1 MATTTIAP
9 APTTAKT
16 KQLTIPLLGM
26 HCANCANTIG
36 RGLKRVP
43 GVSEANVSY
52 ANERAIITYDPKVV
66 TPQQLIE
73 MIKDLGY
80 GAALAETDL
89 PVAGMTCNNCANT
102 ITRSLK
108 RVDGVLDV
116 STSYASER
124 THVVFLPSMVE
135 VGDIRRAV
143 RDAGYKVIEVE
154 GANEQ
159 AQVDAEQAARN
170 AEIAEKRR
178 KLIVGA
184 VLGTIIM
191 VLSMAEMVGL
201 PLDFPGRLWLVA
213 GLTAIVQF
221 YVGWDYYVSAWKA
234 LKNRTANMDT
244 LVALGSSVA
253 FFYSLAVL
261 VLGLDPMY
269 YNVYF
274 ESAAVILTLITAGKY
289 MEARA
294 KGQTGD
300 AIRKLLGLRAK
311 TARIVRG
318 AGAAAEEVE
327 IPIED
332 VLVNDIV
339 VVRPGEKIP
348 VDGVVTEGAST
359 VDESMLTGESMPV
372 GKTVGDTVIGGALNK
387 TGSFRFR
394 ATAVGKQTALAQ
406 IIKMVQDAQASRA
419 PIQDLADKVSAVF
432 VPAVITLAVLT
443 GLYWYFWGAALY
455 YGPTSDPMSGSMS
468 GSMDNAVSVS
478 LNDPVGTSASNVSDN
493 SMDSSM
499 SSSMDGTAAS
509 GAVSAA
515 ASGTASGAASAAAG
529 GAGGTMSSN
538 MAGSMAGAGG
548 SSMGNAMGGLLGSTM
563 VMTSTAGGAMCSSMC
578 SSMGTSMGGSMAMTS
593 TAAGGQICINSDCSK
608 QHQCQCME
616 HGLHSVN
623 NGQSFFPTCGC
634 LSSWSF
640 AGFPVSRN
648 SAGINQAAGPL
659 VNPANGSASAAVN
672 STVNNLTINSI
683 NNQANEAAVSADT
696 NQTTGGS
703 SPLGIA
709 LLFASTVLLISCP
722 CALGL
727 ATPTAIMAGTGVG
740 AEHGILIKNAEALQK
755 AGAINTAVL
764 DKTGTITKGKPAVTD
779 MVVNVAAVTAVSGSA
794 AAGEDSQHR
803 YAVDAQ
809 TLLRLAAS
817 AERDSEHPLGEAIVE
832 HAKAQGLALGDVQQ
846 FNSVTGRGVEAI
858 VDGQTVLLGSPG
870 MMAERSIDMSA
881 MQAEVLRLQDE
892 GKTVMAVVVD
902 GNLAGLLA
910 VADTVK
916 ESSAAAID
924 KMHKQGLHVVMLTG
938 DNWRTAKAIARQVG
952 LDPETEVKAEVLPGD
967 KAAVVRAEQE
977 AGRVVAM
984 VGDGVNDA
992 PALAQSDVGMAIG
1005 TGADVAIEA
1014 ADVTLMRGD
1023 LRSVPQAIELSR
1035 RTLGGIK
1042 QNLFWAFFYNVAA
1055 IPIAAGVLVPILG
1068 PEWKLNPMIAAGAM
1082 AFSSVFVVSNSLRL
1096 RRAKLD

>member
-9 APTTAKT
+9 TPTTAKT

-52 ANERAIITYDPKVV
+52 ANERAIITYDPKTV
-66 TPQQLIE
+66 TPQQLID
-73 MIKDLGY
+73 MVKDLGY
-80 GAALAETDL
+80 GAALAQVDL

-116 STSYASER
+116 STSYASEH
-124 THVVFLPSMVE
+124 TYVTYLPSMVE

-170 AEIAEKRR
+170 AEIADKRR

-184 VLGTIIM
+184 VLSTIIM
-191 VLSMAEMVGL
+191 ILSMAEMVGL

-261 VLGLDPMY
+261 VLGLDPMHY
-269 YNVYF
+269 HVYF
-274 ESAAVILTLITAGKY
+274 ESAAVILTLITAGKF

-318 AGAAAEEVE
+318 TGAVAEEVE

-332 VLVNDIV
+332 VLVSDIV
-339 VVRPGEKIP
+339 IVRPGEKIP
-348 VDGVVTEGAST
+348 VDGVVTEGASM

-372 GKTVGDTVIGGALNK
+372 SKTAGDTVIGGALNK

-406 IIKMVQDAQASRA
+406 IVKMVQDAQASRA
-419 PIQDLADKVSAVF
+419 PIQDLADKVSAIF

-455 YGPTSDPMSGSMS
+455 Y
-468 GSMDNAVSVS
+468 
-478 LNDPVGTSASNVSDN
+478 
-493 SMDSSM
+493 
-499 SSSMDGTAAS
+499 
-509 GAVSAA
+509 
-515 ASGTASGAASAAAG
+515 
-529 GAGGTMSSN
+529 
-538 MAGSMAGAGG
+538 
-548 SSMGNAMGGLLGSTM
+548 
-563 VMTSTAGGAMCSSMC
+563 
-578 SSMGTSMGGSMAMTS
+578 
-593 TAAGGQICINSDCSK
+593 
-608 QHQCQCME
+608 HHE
-616 HGLHSVN
+616 
-623 NGQSFFPTCGC
+623 
-634 LSSWSF
+634 
-640 AGFPVSRN
+640 
-648 SAGINQAAGPL
+648 
-659 VNPANGSASAAVN
+659 
-672 STVNNLTINSI
+672 
-683 NNQANEAAVSADT
+683 
-696 NQTTGGS
+696 

-755 AGAINTAVL
+755 AGAIDTVVL

-779 MVVNVAAVTAVSGSA
+779 SVVNVAAMTAVPTFA
-794 AAGEDSQHR
+794 VAAGDTPMSPQ
-803 YAVDAQ
+803 VFDAQ
-809 TLLRLAAS
+809 SLLRFAAS

-832 HAKAQGLALGDVQQ
+832 HAKAQGVALGEVQQ
-846 FNSVTGRGVEAI
+846 FNSVTGRGVEAV

-870 MMAERSIDMSA
+870 LMAERGIDMSTV
-881 MQAEVLRLQDE
+881 QADVLRLQDE
-892 GKTVMAVVVD
+892 GKTVMAVAVA

-916 ESSAAAID
+916 ESSAAAIA
-924 KMHKQGLHVVMLTG
+924 KMHKQGLRVVMLTG

-1082 AFSSVFVVSNSLRL
+1082 AFSSVFVVTNSLRL

>member
-1 MATTTIAP
+1 MTTTTIAP
-9 APTTAKT
+9 TSTPAKT

-36 RGLKRVP
+36 RGLKRMP
-43 GVSEANVSY
+43 GVDDANVSY
-52 ANERAIITYDPKVV
+52 ANERAVISYDPKAV
-66 TPQQLIE
+66 TPQQLID
-73 MIKDLGY
+73 MVKDLGY
-80 GAALAETDL
+80 GAALAEADL

-116 STSYASER
+116 NTSYASER
-124 THVVFLPSMVE
+124 THVTYLPSMVE
-135 VGDIRRAV
+135 LGDIRRAV

-154 GANEQ
+154 GASEQ
-159 AQVDAEQAARN
+159 AQADAEQAARS
-170 AEIAEKRR
+170 AEIADKRR
-178 KLIVGA
+178 KLTVGA
-184 VLGTIIM
+184 VLSTIIM
-191 VLSMAEMVGL
+191 VLSMAEMVGI

-213 GLTAIVQF
+213 GLTAMVQF

-261 VLGLDPMY
+261 VLGLDPMHY
-269 YNVYF
+269 HVYF
-274 ESAAVILTLITAGKY
+274 ESAAVILTLITAGKFL
-289 MEARA
+289 EARA

-318 AGAAAEEVE
+318 TGASTEEVE

-332 VLVNDIV
+332 VLVSDLV

-348 VDGVVTEGAST
+348 VDGVVSEGAST

-372 GKTVGDTVIGGALNK
+372 SKVVGDTVIGGALNK

-406 IIKMVQDAQASRA
+406 IIKMVQDAQSSRA

-432 VPAVITLAVLT
+432 VPAVIVLAVLT
-443 GLYWYFWGAALY
+443 GLYWYFWGAAAY
-455 YGPTSDPMSGSMS
+455 Y
-468 GSMDNAVSVS
+468 
-478 LNDPVGTSASNVSDN
+478 
-493 SMDSSM
+493 
-499 SSSMDGTAAS
+499 
-509 GAVSAA
+509 
-515 ASGTASGAASAAAG
+515 
-529 GAGGTMSSN
+529 
-538 MAGSMAGAGG
+538 
-548 SSMGNAMGGLLGSTM
+548 
-563 VMTSTAGGAMCSSMC
+563 
-578 SSMGTSMGGSMAMTS
+578 
-593 TAAGGQICINSDCSK
+593 
-608 QHQCQCME
+608 HHE
-616 HGLHSVN
+616 
-623 NGQSFFPTCGC
+623 
-634 LSSWSF
+634 
-640 AGFPVSRN
+640 
-648 SAGINQAAGPL
+648 
-659 VNPANGSASAAVN
+659 
-672 STVNNLTINSI
+672 
-683 NNQANEAAVSADT
+683 
-696 NQTTGGS
+696 
-703 SPLGIA
+703 SPLGVA

-755 AGAINTAVL
+755 AGAIDTVVL

-779 MVVNVAAVTAVSGSA
+779 VVENVGAQASSPALVTQRVQAETPA
-794 AAGEDSQHR
+794 LQ
-803 YAVDAQ
+803 
-809 TLLRLAAS
+809 LLRIAAS

-832 HAKAQGLALGDVQQ
+832 HAKAQGVSFGAVQR
-846 FNSVTGRGVEAI
+846 FNSVTGRGVQAM

-870 MMAERSIDMSA
+870 LMAERSVDMSA
-881 MQAEVLRLQDE
+881 MQPDVLRLQDE
-892 GKTVMAVVVD
+892 GKTVMAVAVD
-902 GNLAGLLA
+902 GRLAGLIA

-916 ESSAAAID
+916 ESSAAAIE
-924 KMHKQGLHVVMLTG
+924 KMHKQNLRVVMLTG
-938 DNWRTAKAIARQVG
+938 DNWRTAKAISRQVG
-952 LDPETEVKAEVLPGD
+952 LDPETEVKAEVMPGG
-967 KAAVVRAEQE
+967 KAAAVRGEQE
-977 AGRVVAM
+977 VGHVVAM

-992 PALAQSDVGMAIG
+992 PALAQSNVGMAIG

-1014 ADVTLMRGD
+1014 ADITLMRGD

-1055 IPIAAGVLVPILG
+1055 IPVAAGVLVPLLG

-1096 RRAKLD
+1096 RRAKL

>member
-1 MATTTIAP
+1 MTTTTIT
-9 APTTAKT
+9 PTPTAGKT
-16 KQLTIPLLGM
+16 RQLTIPLLGM

-36 RGLKRVP
+36 RGLKRMP
-43 GVSEANVSY
+43 GVNEANVSY
-52 ANERAIITYDPKVV
+52 ANERAVITYDPKAV
-66 TPQQLIE
+66 TPQQLID
-73 MIKDLGY
+73 MVKDLGY
-80 GAALAETDL
+80 GAALAEVDL
-89 PVAGMTCNNCANT
+89 PIAGMTCNNCANT

-108 RVDGVLDV
+108 RLDGVLEAN
-116 STSYASER
+116 TSYASER
-124 THVVFLPSMVE
+124 THVTYLPSMVE

-170 AEIAEKRR
+170 AEIADKKR
-178 KLIVGA
+178 KLTVGA
-184 VLGTIIM
+184 ILTTIIM
-191 VLSMAEMVGL
+191 VLSMAEMVGI

-253 FFYSLAVL
+253 FFFSLAVL
-261 VLGLDPMY
+261 VLGLDPMHY
-269 YNVYF
+269 HVYF
-274 ESAAVILTLITAGKY
+274 ESAATILTLITAGKY
-289 MEARA
+289 LEARA

-318 AGAAAEEVE
+318 TGAAAEEVE

-332 VLVNDIV
+332 VLVSDIV

-348 VDGVVTEGAST
+348 VDGIVSEGAST

-372 GKTVGDTVIGGALNK
+372 SKAVGDMVIGGALNK

-394 ATAVGKQTALAQ
+394 ATAVGRQTALAQ

-419 PIQDLADKVSAVF
+419 PIQDLADKVSAIF

-443 GLYWYFWGAALY
+443 GLYWYFWGAPAYFHHESAL
-455 YGPTSDPMSGSMS
+455 GV
-468 GSMDNAVSVS
+468 A
-478 LNDPVGTSASNVSDN
+478 LIFSA
-493 SMDSSM
+493 
-499 SSSMDGTAAS
+499 
-509 GAVSAA
+509 
-515 ASGTASGAASAAAG
+515 
-529 GAGGTMSSN
+529 
-538 MAGSMAGAGG
+538 
-548 SSMGNAMGGLLGSTM
+548 
-563 VMTSTAGGAMCSSMC
+563 
-578 SSMGTSMGGSMAMTS
+578 
-593 TAAGGQICINSDCSK
+593 
-608 QHQCQCME
+608 
-616 HGLHSVN
+616 
-623 NGQSFFPTCGC
+623 
-634 LSSWSF
+634 
-640 AGFPVSRN
+640 
-648 SAGINQAAGPL
+648 
-659 VNPANGSASAAVN
+659 
-672 STVNNLTINSI
+672 
-683 NNQANEAAVSADT
+683 
-696 NQTTGGS
+696 
-703 SPLGIA
+703 
-709 LLFASTVLLISCP
+709 TVLLISCP

-740 AEHGILIKNAEALQK
+740 AEHGILIKNAESLQK
-755 AGAINTAVL
+755 AGGINTVVL

-779 MVVNVAAVTAVSGSA
+779 VVANVAWQMPVLVL
-794 AAGEDSQHR
+794 AGGQADLPPMPEATR
-803 YAVDAQ
+803 AEA
-809 TLLRLAAS
+809 LLRIAAS

-832 HAKAQGLALGDVQQ
+832 HAKAQGVGLGEVQG
-846 FNSVTGRGVEAI
+846 FNSVTGRGVEAL
-858 VDGQTVLLGSPG
+858 VDGQPVLLGSPSL
-870 MMAERSIDMSA
+870 MAERGVDMGTV
-881 MQAEVLRLQDE
+881 QADVLRLQDE
-892 GKTVMAVVVD
+892 GKTVMAVAVA
-902 GNLAGLLA
+902 GQLAGLVA

-916 ESSAAAID
+916 ESSAAAIAQ
-924 KMHKQGLHVVMLTG
+924 MHKQGLRVVMITG
-938 DNWRTAKAIARQVG
+938 DNWRTARAIARQVG
-952 LDPETEVKAEVLPGD
+952 LDPETEVKAEVMPGD
-967 KAAVVRAEQE
+967 KAAAVKAEQE
-977 AGRVVAM
+977 TGRVVAM

-992 PALAQSDVGMAIG
+992 PALAQADVGMAIG

-1014 ADVTLMRGD
+1014 ADITLMRGD

-1055 IPIAAGVLVPILG
+1055 IPVAAGVLVPFLG

>member
-1 MATTTIAP
+1 MTTTTIT
-9 APTTAKT
+9 PTPTAGKT
-16 KQLTIPLLGM
+16 RQLTIPLLGM

-36 RGLKRVP
+36 RGLKRMP
-43 GVSEANVSY
+43 GVNEANVSY
-52 ANERAIITYDPKVV
+52 ANERAVITYDPKAV
-66 TPQQLIE
+66 TPQQLID
-73 MIKDLGY
+73 MVKDLGY
-80 GAALAETDL
+80 GAALAEVDL
-89 PVAGMTCNNCANT
+89 PIAGMTCNNCANT

-108 RVDGVLDV
+108 RLDGVLEAN
-116 STSYASER
+116 TSYASER
-124 THVVFLPSMVE
+124 THVTYLPSMVE

-170 AEIAEKRR
+170 AEIADKKR
-178 KLIVGA
+178 KLTVGA
-184 VLGTIIM
+184 ILTTIIM
-191 VLSMAEMVGL
+191 VLSMAEMVGI

-253 FFYSLAVL
+253 FFFSLAVL
-261 VLGLDPMY
+261 VLGLDPMHY
-269 YNVYF
+269 HVYF
-274 ESAAVILTLITAGKY
+274 ESAATILTLITAGKY
-289 MEARA
+289 LEARA

-318 AGAAAEEVE
+318 SGAAAEEVE

-332 VLVNDIV
+332 VLVSDIV

-348 VDGVVTEGAST
+348 VDGIVSEGAST

-372 GKTVGDTVIGGALNK
+372 SKAVGDMVIGGALNK

-394 ATAVGKQTALAQ
+394 ATAVGRQTALAQ

-419 PIQDLADKVSAVF
+419 PIQDLADKVSAIF

-443 GLYWYFWGAALY
+443 GLYWYFWGAPAYFHHESAL
-455 YGPTSDPMSGSMS
+455 GV
-468 GSMDNAVSVS
+468 A
-478 LNDPVGTSASNVSDN
+478 LIFSA
-493 SMDSSM
+493 
-499 SSSMDGTAAS
+499 
-509 GAVSAA
+509 
-515 ASGTASGAASAAAG
+515 
-529 GAGGTMSSN
+529 
-538 MAGSMAGAGG
+538 
-548 SSMGNAMGGLLGSTM
+548 
-563 VMTSTAGGAMCSSMC
+563 
-578 SSMGTSMGGSMAMTS
+578 
-593 TAAGGQICINSDCSK
+593 
-608 QHQCQCME
+608 
-616 HGLHSVN
+616 
-623 NGQSFFPTCGC
+623 
-634 LSSWSF
+634 
-640 AGFPVSRN
+640 
-648 SAGINQAAGPL
+648 
-659 VNPANGSASAAVN
+659 
-672 STVNNLTINSI
+672 
-683 NNQANEAAVSADT
+683 
-696 NQTTGGS
+696 
-703 SPLGIA
+703 
-709 LLFASTVLLISCP
+709 TVLLISCP

-740 AEHGILIKNAEALQK
+740 AEHGILIKNAESLQK
-755 AGAINTAVL
+755 AGGINTVVL

-779 MVVNVAAVTAVSGSA
+779 VVANVAWQMPVLVL
-794 AAGEDSQHR
+794 AGGQADLPPMPEATR
-803 YAVDAQ
+803 AEA
-809 TLLRLAAS
+809 LLRIAAS

-832 HAKAQGLALGDVQQ
+832 HAKAQGVGLGEVQG
-846 FNSVTGRGVEAI
+846 FNSVTGRGVEAL
-858 VDGQTVLLGSPG
+858 VDGQPVLLGSPSL
-870 MMAERSIDMSA
+870 MAERGVDMGTV
-881 MQAEVLRLQDE
+881 QADVLRLQDE
-892 GKTVMAVVVD
+892 GKTVMAVAVA
-902 GNLAGLLA
+902 GQLAGLVA

-916 ESSAAAID
+916 ESSAAAIAQ
-924 KMHKQGLHVVMLTG
+924 MHKQGLRVVMITG
-938 DNWRTAKAIARQVG
+938 DNWRTARAIARQVG
-952 LDPETEVKAEVLPGD
+952 LDPETEVKAEVMPGD
-967 KAAVVRAEQE
+967 KAVAVKAEQE
-977 AGRVVAM
+977 TGRVVAM

-992 PALAQSDVGMAIG
+992 PALAQADVGMAIG

-1014 ADVTLMRGD
+1014 ADITLMRGD

-1055 IPIAAGVLVPILG
+1055 IPVAAGVLVPFLG

>member
-1 MATTTIAP
+1 MTTTIAP
-9 APTTAKT
+9 PVAPTKT

-36 RGLKRVP
+36 RGLKRTN

-52 ANERAIITYDPKVV
+52 ANERAVITYDPKAV
-66 TPQQLIE
+66 TPQQLIDTV
-73 MIKDLGY
+73 KDLGY
-80 GAALAETDL
+80 GAALAEADL
-89 PVAGMTCNNCANT
+89 PISGMTCNNCANT

-108 RVDGVLDV
+108 RLDGVLDV
-116 STSYASER
+116 NTSYASER
-124 THVVFLPSMVE
+124 THVTYLPSMVE
-135 VGDIRRAV
+135 LGDIRRAV

-154 GANEQ
+154 GASEQ

-170 AEIAEKRR
+170 AEIADKRR
-178 KLIVGA
+178 KLIVGGVLAA
-184 VLGTIIM
+184 VIM

-261 VLGLDPMY
+261 ILQLDPMHY
-269 YNVYF
+269 HVYF
-274 ESAAVILTLITAGKY
+274 ESAAVILALITAGKF

-318 AGAAAEEVE
+318 SGASVEEVE

-332 VLVNDIV
+332 VLVGDIV

-348 VDGVVTEGAST
+348 VDGTLVEGSSA
-359 VDESMLTGESMPV
+359 VDESMLTGESLPV
-372 GKTVGDTVIGGALNK
+372 AKAVGDTVIGGSLNK

-394 ATAVGKQTALAQ
+394 ATAVGRQTALAH
-406 IIKMVQDAQASRA
+406 IIKLVQDAQASRA
-419 PIQDLADKVSAVF
+419 PIQDLADRVSAVF
-432 VPAVITLAVLT
+432 VPAVITLAVLV
-443 GLYWYFWGAALY
+443 GLYWYFWGAAAFY
-455 YGPTSDPMSGSMS
+455 HHD
-468 GSMDNAVSVS
+468 
-478 LNDPVGTSASNVSDN
+478 
-493 SMDSSM
+493 
-499 SSSMDGTAAS
+499 
-509 GAVSAA
+509 
-515 ASGTASGAASAAAG
+515 
-529 GAGGTMSSN
+529 
-538 MAGSMAGAGG
+538 
-548 SSMGNAMGGLLGSTM
+548 
-563 VMTSTAGGAMCSSMC
+563 
-578 SSMGTSMGGSMAMTS
+578 
-593 TAAGGQICINSDCSK
+593 
-608 QHQCQCME
+608 
-616 HGLHSVN
+616 
-623 NGQSFFPTCGC
+623 
-634 LSSWSF
+634 
-640 AGFPVSRN
+640 
-648 SAGINQAAGPL
+648 
-659 VNPANGSASAAVN
+659 
-672 STVNNLTINSI
+672 
-683 NNQANEAAVSADT
+683 
-696 NQTTGGS
+696 
-703 SPLGIA
+703 SPLGVA
-709 LLFASTVLLISCP
+709 LIFASTVLLISCP

-755 AGAINTAVL
+755 AGAIDTVVL

-779 MVVNVAAVTAVSGSA
+779 IVTGGSL
-794 AAGEDSQHR
+794 
-803 YAVDAQ
+803 DA
-809 TLLRLAAS
+809 TVLLRLAAG

-832 HAKAQGLALGDVQQ
+832 HAKAQGIAPGAVQQ
-846 FNSVTGRGVEAI
+846 FNSVTGRGVEAV
-858 VDGQTVLLGSPG
+858 VDGQTVLIGSPG
-870 MMAERSIDMSA
+870 LMAEREIDTA
-881 MQAEVLRLQDE
+881 AVQADVLRLQDE
-892 GKTVMAVVVD
+892 GKTVMAVAVD
-902 GNLAGLLA
+902 GALAGLLA

-916 ESSAAAID
+916 ESSAAAIAQ
-924 KMHKQGLHVVMLTG
+924 MHSQNLRVVMLTG

-952 LDPETEVKAEVLPGD
+952 LDPEAEVKAEVLPGD
-967 KAAVVRAEQE
+967 KAAVVAGEQA
-977 AGRVVAM
+977 AGRVAAM

-992 PALAQSDVGMAIG
+992 PALAQANVGMAIG

-1035 RTLGGIK
+1035 RTLGGIR

-1055 IPIAAGVLVPILG
+1055 IPLAAGVLVPLLG

-1082 AFSSVFVVSNSLRL
+1082 AFSSVFVVTNSLRL
-1096 RRAKLD
+1096 RRAKL

>member
-1 MATTTIAP
+1 MTTTIAP
-9 APTTAKT
+9 PVAPTKT

-36 RGLKRVP
+36 RGLKRTN

-52 ANERAIITYDPKVV
+52 ANERAVITYDPKAV
-66 TPQQLIE
+66 TPQQLIDTV
-73 MIKDLGY
+73 KDLGY
-80 GAALAETDL
+80 GAALAEADL
-89 PVAGMTCNNCANT
+89 PISGMTCNNCANT

-108 RVDGVLDV
+108 RLDGVLDV
-116 STSYASER
+116 NTSYASER
-124 THVVFLPSMVE
+124 THVTYLPSMVE
-135 VGDIRRAV
+135 LGDIRRAV

-154 GANEQ
+154 GASEQ

-170 AEIAEKRR
+170 AEIADKRR
-178 KLIVGA
+178 KLIVGGVLAA
-184 VLGTIIM
+184 VIM

-261 VLGLDPMY
+261 ILQLDPMHY
-269 YNVYF
+269 HVYF
-274 ESAAVILTLITAGKY
+274 ESAAVILALITAGKF

-318 AGAAAEEVE
+318 NGANVEEVE

-332 VLVNDIV
+332 VLVGDIV

-348 VDGVVTEGAST
+348 VDGTLVDGSSA
-359 VDESMLTGESMPV
+359 VDESMLTGESLPV
-372 GKTVGDTVIGGALNK
+372 AKAVGDTVIGGSLNK

-394 ATAVGKQTALAQ
+394 ATAVGRQTALAH
-406 IIKMVQDAQASRA
+406 IIKLVQDAQASRA
-419 PIQDLADKVSAVF
+419 PIQDLADRVSAVF
-432 VPAVITLAVLT
+432 VPAVITLAVLV
-443 GLYWYFWGAALY
+443 GLYWYFWGAAAFY
-455 YGPTSDPMSGSMS
+455 HHD
-468 GSMDNAVSVS
+468 
-478 LNDPVGTSASNVSDN
+478 
-493 SMDSSM
+493 
-499 SSSMDGTAAS
+499 
-509 GAVSAA
+509 
-515 ASGTASGAASAAAG
+515 
-529 GAGGTMSSN
+529 
-538 MAGSMAGAGG
+538 
-548 SSMGNAMGGLLGSTM
+548 
-563 VMTSTAGGAMCSSMC
+563 
-578 SSMGTSMGGSMAMTS
+578 
-593 TAAGGQICINSDCSK
+593 
-608 QHQCQCME
+608 
-616 HGLHSVN
+616 
-623 NGQSFFPTCGC
+623 
-634 LSSWSF
+634 
-640 AGFPVSRN
+640 
-648 SAGINQAAGPL
+648 
-659 VNPANGSASAAVN
+659 
-672 STVNNLTINSI
+672 
-683 NNQANEAAVSADT
+683 
-696 NQTTGGS
+696 
-703 SPLGIA
+703 SPLGVA
-709 LLFASTVLLISCP
+709 LIFASTVLLISCP

-755 AGAINTAVL
+755 AGAIDTVVL

-779 MVVNVAAVTAVSGSA
+779 IVTGGSL
-794 AAGEDSQHR
+794 
-803 YAVDAQ
+803 DA
-809 TLLRLAAS
+809 TVLLRLAAG

-832 HAKAQGLALGDVQQ
+832 HAKAQGIAPGAVQQ
-846 FNSVTGRGVEAI
+846 FNSVTGRGVEAV
-858 VDGQTVLLGSPG
+858 VDGQTVLIGSPG
-870 MMAERSIDMSA
+870 LMAERGIDTA
-881 MQAEVLRLQDE
+881 AVQADVLRLQDE
-892 GKTVMAVVVD
+892 GKTVMAVAVD
-902 GNLAGLLA
+902 GALAGLLA

-916 ESSAAAID
+916 ESSAAAIAQ
-924 KMHKQGLHVVMLTG
+924 MHSQNLRVVMLTG

-952 LDPETEVKAEVLPGD
+952 LDPEAEVKAEVLPGD
-967 KAAVVRAEQE
+967 KAAVVAGEQA
-977 AGRVVAM
+977 AGRVAAM

-992 PALAQSDVGMAIG
+992 PALAQANVGMAIG

-1035 RTLGGIK
+1035 RTLGGIR

-1055 IPIAAGVLVPILG
+1055 IPLAAGVLVPLLG

-1082 AFSSVFVVSNSLRL
+1082 AFSSVFVVTNSLRL
-1096 RRAKLD
+1096 RRAKL

>member
-1 MATTTIAP
+1 MTTTIAP
-9 APTTAKT
+9 PPAPVKT
-16 KQLTIPLLGM
+16 KQLIIPLLGM

-36 RGLKRVP
+36 RGLKRAP

-52 ANERAIITYDPKVV
+52 ANERAVITYDPKTV
-66 TPQQLIE
+66 TPSQLIE
-73 MIKDLGY
+73 LIKDLGY
-80 GAALAETDL
+80 GAALAEVDL

-116 STSYASER
+116 NTSYASER
-124 THVVFLPSMVE
+124 THVTYLPSMVE

-154 GANEQ
+154 GAGEQ

-170 AEIAEKRR
+170 AEIADKRR
-178 KLIVGA
+178 KLIVGG
-184 VLGTIIM
+184 VLSAIIM

-213 GLTAIVQF
+213 GLTAVVQF

-261 VLGLDPMY
+261 VLGLDPMHY
-269 YNVYF
+269 HVYF
-274 ESAAVILTLITAGKY
+274 ESAAVILTLITAGKF

-318 AGAAAEEVE
+318 TGAAAEEVE

-332 VLVNDIV
+332 VLVSDIV

-372 GKTVGDTVIGGALNK
+372 SKTPGDTVIGGALNK

-419 PIQDLADKVSAVF
+419 PIQDLADKVSAIF

-455 YGPTSDPMSGSMS
+455 Y
-468 GSMDNAVSVS
+468 
-478 LNDPVGTSASNVSDN
+478 
-493 SMDSSM
+493 
-499 SSSMDGTAAS
+499 
-509 GAVSAA
+509 
-515 ASGTASGAASAAAG
+515 
-529 GAGGTMSSN
+529 
-538 MAGSMAGAGG
+538 
-548 SSMGNAMGGLLGSTM
+548 
-563 VMTSTAGGAMCSSMC
+563 
-578 SSMGTSMGGSMAMTS
+578 
-593 TAAGGQICINSDCSK
+593 
-608 QHQCQCME
+608 HHE
-616 HGLHSVN
+616 
-623 NGQSFFPTCGC
+623 
-634 LSSWSF
+634 
-640 AGFPVSRN
+640 
-648 SAGINQAAGPL
+648 
-659 VNPANGSASAAVN
+659 
-672 STVNNLTINSI
+672 
-683 NNQANEAAVSADT
+683 
-696 NQTTGGS
+696 

-755 AGAINTAVL
+755 AGAINTAIL
-764 DKTGTITKGKPAVTD
+764 DKTGTITKGKPTVTD
-779 MVVNVAAVTAVSGSA
+779 VVGSA
-794 AAGEDSQHR
+794 SAHAFMGRPAPVLAGATSQPPTPALDTPALR
-803 YAVDAQ
+803 EPAQ
-809 TLLRLAAS
+809 QLLRLAAS

-832 HAKAQGLALGDVQQ
+832 YAKAQGVAFGEVQQ
-846 FNSVTGRGVEAI
+846 FNSVTGRGVEAV
-858 VDGQTVLLGSPG
+858 VDGQTVLLGSPSL
-870 MMAERSIDMSA
+870 MVERSIDMHA
-881 MQAEVLRLQDE
+881 MQADVLRLQDE
-892 GKTVMAVVVD
+892 GKTVMAVALD
-902 GNLAGLLA
+902 GSLAGLIA

-916 ESSAAAID
+916 PSSAAAIAQ
-924 KMHKQGLHVVMLTG
+924 MHKQGLRVVMLTG

-952 LDPETEVKAEVLPGD
+952 LNPETEVKAEVMPGD
-967 KAAVVRAEQE
+967 KAAAVRAEQD

-992 PALAQSDVGMAIG
+992 PALAQSNVGMAIG

-1035 RTLGGIK
+1035 RTLRGIK

-1055 IPIAAGVLVPILG
+1055 IPIAAGILVPILG